1 MPYKILVLVSEA
13 HKFKLFDNQSIIPS
27 ALYQEGHQVHVGDID
42 TLCVHDSVIVCDQV
56 RLTEE
61 FAAGGDFRALCRPY
75 APAEE
80 FDLVW
85 VLAGTHP
92 EATTDY
98 FQLIWQLNQ
107 RVPFVNDAAALFY
120 LNTKINLGVLVPPE
134 HLPVSYVSNDYEVLN
149 RLVESAPDRSWVVK
163 PTNQG
168 CGADV
173 FVVNE
178 RDRNRSALLSSAT
191 GNATS
196 RYTSYGRD
204 IIGMAKRHT
213 VLQSYIPN
221 VRSNEKRVIV
231 AGDTP
236 VSGFLRFPR
245 ENDNRAN
252 ATVGARYEPL
262 QLTAEEDEFVRSL
275 GKRMMDHGIFYAG
288 VDLAF
293 PYVIE
298 VNLENPGGLGYHQ
311 RLTGEDR
318 SSEAVNA
325 VITALRTAGRL
336 S

>member
-1 MPYKILVLVSEA
+1 MPYKILVLISEV
-13 HKFKLFDNQSIIPS
+13 HRFKMFDNQSIIPT
-27 ALYQEGHQVHVGDID
+27 ALYREGHEVHVGDID
-42 TLCVHDSVIVCDQV
+42 SLGVHDSVVVCDQV
-56 RLTEE
+56 RLSEE
-61 FAAGGDFRALCRPY
+61 FAADGDFPAHRRSY
-75 APAEE
+75 SSAEE
-80 FDLVW
+80 YDLVW

-92 EATTDY
+92 EALTDCV
-98 FQLIWQLNQ
+98 QLLWQLNQ
-107 RVPFVNDAAALFY
+107 RVPFVNDATALFY
-120 LNTKINLGVLVPPE
+120 LNAKSNLGVLVPRE
-134 HLPVSYVSNDYEVLN
+134 HLPVTYVSNDLEVFN
-149 RLVESAPDRSWVVK
+149 GLVEADPERSWVVK

-178 RDRNRSALLSSAT
+178 RDRNRTALLSSAT
-191 GNATS
+191 GNAQS
-196 RYTSYGRD
+196 RQVSYGRD
-204 IIGMAKRHT
+204 VIGMTKRHA

-262 QLTAEEDEFVRSL
+262 RLTPEEDEFVRKL
-275 GKRMMDHGIFYAG
+275 GKRLMDHGIFWAG
-288 VDLAF
+288 LDLAY

-311 RLTGEDR
+311 RLTGEDH
-318 SSEAVNA
+318 SAKAVN
-325 VITALRTAGRL
+325 TALAALRSAGRL
-336 S
+336 A